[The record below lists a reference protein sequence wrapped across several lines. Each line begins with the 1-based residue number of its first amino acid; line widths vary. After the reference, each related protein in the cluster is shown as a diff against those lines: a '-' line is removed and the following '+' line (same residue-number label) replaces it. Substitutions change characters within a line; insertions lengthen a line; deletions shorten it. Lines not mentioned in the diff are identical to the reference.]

1 MVRQTRENIRKLAYG
16 WLTKTNLYESGKE
29 NKTTSSTEGRN
40 QLNEMKKKRSTT
52 NREQEMEQ
60 TKLETEQCVFA
71 IQRKMIKRIISR

>member
-40 QLNEMKKKRSTT
+40 QLNEMKKKEVRQTV
-52 NREQEMEQ
+52 NRKWNKRNW
-60 TKLETEQCVFA
+60 KLNNVYLLYKE
-71 IQRKMIKRIISR
+71 K